1 MNLPMFA
8 QNLRNSQGFSLLLLP
23 LIVIIG
29 LLIVVGGYLF
39 LNQQSQT
46 PITNNQGIKQSSQTF
61 VIGAVLPLSGDDAD
75 YGIPIKQSA
84 QIAQKE
90 INSQGGIKGQKVE
103 IFFEDGKCDD
113 KSATKAV
120 EKLLT
125 EHQKSNMNVVI
136 GGACSTEFLAIA
148 KITQPKKIITIT
160 SSATSPNISKL
171 GKYVFRTAPSDAF
184 SGFGAAE
191 YAANKLKF
199 KTAAIIVQNKEYPLA
214 LREVFSSRFRELG
227 GKIVSDEIFET
238 GTTDFSAIAIKV
250 KNANPDVVYIV
261 PQSTTPGVLTIDAL
275 KKSGVKATL
284 LGAEGLFIREEIKQ
298 NATVL
303 EGFIGLEPVFDENRS
318 QAKNFIDKYKK
329 EYSQAVNFPN
339 YMGGMYDLIYLIKQA
354 AESGG
359 QTSDQMAEY
368 LYNLKGYEGVI
379 GTIKFESNGDIRLPY
394 SIKQIT
400 GGELVEIDKYVPTS
414 Q

>member
-1 MNLPMFA
+1 MFA

-23 LIVIIG
+23 LIVAA
-29 LLIVVGGYLF
+29 LLLLVVGGYFF

-46 PITNNQGIKQSSQTF
+46 PTTSDHQGIKQSSQTF

-90 INSQGGIKGQKVE
+90 INNQGGIKGQKVE

-113 KSATKAV
+113 KAATKAV

-125 EHQKSNMNVVI
+125 EHPSNINLVI

-191 YAANKLKF
+191 YATNKLKF

-238 GTTDFSAIAIKV
+238 GTTDFSAIALKV

-284 LGAEGLFIREEIKQ
+284 LGAEGLFIREEIQQ
-298 NATVL
+298 NATIM
-303 EGFIGLEPVFDENRS
+303 EGFIGLEPVFDESRS
-318 QAKNFIDKYKK
+318 QAKSFIDKYKK
-329 EYSQAVNFPN
+329 EYSQAVKFPN

-359 QTSDQMAEY
+359 QTSDQMSEY
-368 LYNLKGYEGVI
+368 LYHLQGYEGVI
-379 GTIKFESNGDIRLPY
+379 GTIKFDSNGDIRLPY
-394 SIKQIT
+394 SIKKIT
-400 GGELVEIDKYVPTS
+400 SGELVEIDKYIPTS